1 MPHDHAH
8 DHIGPGHNH
17 THADHLHSHMPEQTA
32 AEDLQAL
39 AEQFIDGFREAADK
53 TSYLRLTGIPFE
65 IETEGGPPLKLVDVE
80 MTTGWQVGTASP
92 AFGSRDL
99 SYLPLPGDLVAER
112 TNLHFV
118 YVSLKERRD
127 IDLREILRPKVEGY
141 TAP

>member
-17 THADHLHSHMPEQTA
+17 TQADHLHSHMPEQTA

-39 AEQFIDGFREAADK
+39 AEQFINGFREASDK

-65 IETEGGPPLKLVDVE
+65 IETAGGPPLKLVDVE

-127 IDLREILRPKVEGY
+127 IDLREILQPKVEGY